1 MMHDR
6 EITMT
11 ASAFKAQCL
20 DVMARIA
27 SHKLSRVIV
36 TKRGLPVAVLGPVTE
51 AHEASGVQDKMG
63 YPDWWG
69 CMRGTLA
76 PIEEADWQA
85 LDDVDMPEPDVSKLL
100 PSNRRK
106 PNRK

>member
-20 DVMARIA
+20 DIMARIA

-51 AHEASGVQDKMG
+51 AQESTGSQAKNG

-76 PIEEADWQA
+76 PVDEADWQA

-100 PSNRRK
+100 PASGGKPSRK
-106 PNRK
+106 